1 MWKNIRKGAE
11 SFFGHVLYVAEE
23 GLRIQF
29 WYDLWCGHI
38 PLKDLYPDLFSRAIG
53 KEAWISELISIS
65 PDGGSKSRNIQFHRA
80 PKMVV
85 VGVKIFNSTRL
96 LMIGRRRECFL
107 FTSLF
112 IPKYLGERGLIVCFG
127 S

>member
-1 MWKNIRKGAE
+1 MWKKIRKGAE
-11 SFFGHVLYVAEE
+11 NFFGHVLYVAEE
-23 GLRIQF
+23 GLRIRF

-38 PLKDLYPDLFSRAIG
+38 PLKDLYPDLFSCAIG

-65 PDGGSKSRNIQFHRA
+65 P
-80 PKMVV
+80 MVV
-85 VGVKIFNSTRL
+85 VGVGIFSSTGL
-96 LMIGRRRECFL
+96 LMIGRRRECLL